1 MACQKAKTQLP
12 FRRKRANQSIRQSC
26 QTGDDMRKVYLD
38 NISATPLLPE
48 VREAMLPYL
57 GELFGNPSSLHDW
70 GDPAREAVGRARSQV
85 AGLIGVNPEE
95 LIFTASGSESN
106 NLAVKGLALAQ
117 QAKGKHILLSAI
129 EHFSVLNAA
138 KTLQKLGFEYE
149 LIPVDARG
157 LVDPAEVKR
166 RLRPDTTLVS
176 VMLANSEVGTLE
188 PVAEIAG
195 VTKAAGVLFHTDAV
209 AAVGQVPIQAE
220 VLGVDALSLAGDQF
234 NGPKGSGALWLR
246 HGVRLAALIDGGIQ
260 EGGRRAGTENVPA
273 LAGLGKAA
281 EMARID
287 LEARSRHLTGLRDR
301 LLTELPARIPH
312 TLVTGHHEQRLPGH
326 ASFCIEFIEGES
338 MLMLLNSQGVA
349 VSSGSACTSRALKAS
364 HVLIAM
370 GLSHEVAQGSIV
382 FSFGLDNTLADV
394 DYVLEVLPPIV
405 TRLRQMS
412 PLYDTF
418 LKTGQAPA

>member
-1 MACQKAKTQLP
+1 
-12 FRRKRANQSIRQSC
+12 
-26 QTGDDMRKVYLD
+26 MRKVYLD

-48 VREAMLPYL
+48 VRAAMLPYL

-70 GDPAREAVGRARSQV
+70 GDPAREAVSRARAQV
-85 AGLIGVNPEE
+85 AELIGVNPEE
-95 LIFTASGSESN
+95 LIFTANGSESN

-117 QAKGKHILLSAI
+117 QAKGKHILLSAV

-149 LIPVDARG
+149 LMPVDAHG
-157 LVDPAEVKR
+157 LVDPAEVKKR
-166 RLRPDTTLVS
+166 IRPDTILVS
-176 VMLANSEVGTLE
+176 VMLANGEVGTLE

-195 VTKAAGVLFHTDAV
+195 ITRAAGVLFHTDAV
-209 AAVGQVPIQAE
+209 AAVGQIPVQPA

-234 NGPKGSGALWLR
+234 NGPKGSGALWVR
-246 HGVRLAALIDGGIQ
+246 RGVRLMALVDGGIQ

-281 EMARID
+281 ELARID
-287 LEARSRHLTGLRDR
+287 LEVRRRHLTGLRDR
-301 LLTELPARIPH
+301 LLTELPRLIPH
-312 TLVTGHHEQRLPGH
+312 ILVTGHPSQRLPGH

-370 GLSHEVAQGSIV
+370 GLTHAAAQGSIL
-382 FSFGLDNTLADV
+382 FNFGLDNTMADV

-412 PLYDTF
+412 PLYDKF
-418 LKTGQAPA
+418 LKTGETPA